1 MHWTRTLTSILLAV
15 SLAGCASKPATAL
28 REGLRMVD
36 LYRGSAAAE
45 RTAAPDAAGAE
56 PRAAT
61 CGWWLFRWP
70 CGATEPEPDA
80 AGRTT
85 GLPSY
90 TRTAANE
97 LENLF
102 PRLPNP
108 DIYIHILPH
117 LATESRVP
125 VPGYTTVAPLYDR
138 VEYALPGEIAG
149 STKVGGGPEA
159 ETAP

>member
-1 MHWTRTLTSILLAV
+1 MHWIRTIAWIALAA

-36 LYRGSAAAE
+36 LYRGSAAEEAGA
-45 RTAAPDAAGAE
+45 TDAARAE
-56 PRAAT
+56 SREPT

-70 CGATEPEPDA
+70 CDEAERVPETA
-80 AGRTT
+80 ETT
-85 GLPSY
+85 THERSY

-97 LENLF
+97 LELLF

-108 DIYIHILPH
+108 DIYIHVLPH

-125 VPGYTTVAPLYDR
+125 VPGYTTAVPLYPG
-138 VEYALPGEIAG
+138 VEYALPGETG
-149 STKVGGGPEA
+149 SMDGDVPNTGA
-159 ETAP
+159 AP